1 VAWLQPQM
9 RASADQ
15 NGKIVVLDDC
25 YDSITCSE
33 PRAPGQQI
41 ADSRHSVP
49 VDLDR
54 RP

>member
-1 VAWLQPQM
+1 M
-9 RASADQ
+9 RELADQ

-25 YDSITCSE
+25 YDSIIFSE
-33 PRAPGQQI
+33 PRAPGHPI
-41 ADSRHSVP
+41 ADPRHPVP